1 MDNGDYPSASRYPK
15 NKIKMENTKKL
26 MESISKH
33 ASIILLC
40 FALLSFSILIVIKAE
55 YYFTSYSIRFD
66 NNFAWVIGIA
76 MAIVVEGVRF
86 ALMLSSAEDIRMGK
100 KWSFFLG
107 LSASIGL
114 LAYEWG
120 VCQKIGAYWS
130 TDDAIF
136 TNSFRLLALLGMVLE
151 LRLCLL
157 VRGIATSA
165 EKETS
170 KNEEMKEE
178 NQNENVGKQNS
189 TTSKENANGA
199 KRP

>member
-1 MDNGDYPSASRYPK
+1 
-15 NKIKMENTKKL
+15 MENTKKL

-40 FALLSFSILIVIKAE
+40 FALLSFSILIIIKAE
-55 YYFTSYSIRFD
+55 YYYTNYAVRFD
-66 NNFAWVIGIA
+66 HNFAWVIGA
-76 MAIVVEGVRF
+76 SMALVVEGVRF

-100 KWSFFLG
+100 KWSFVLG

-120 VCQKIGAYWS
+120 VCQKIGVYWS

-157 VRGIATSA
+157 VRGSVANGGNDT
-165 EKETS
+165 T
-170 KNEEMKEE
+170 KNETMKEQNQDE
-178 NQNENVGKQNS
+178 NMGKQNRTKS
-189 TTSKENANGA
+189 SQENANGA

>member
-1 MDNGDYPSASRYPK
+1 
-15 NKIKMENTKKL
+15 MENTKKL
-26 MESISKH
+26 MVSISKH

-40 FALLSFSILIVIKAE
+40 FALLSFSILIVIKSE
-55 YYFTSYSIRFD
+55 YYYTNYSVRFD

-100 KWSFFLG
+100 KWSFVLG
-107 LSASIGL
+107 LCASIGL

-120 VCQKIGAYWS
+120 VCQKIGSYWS

-157 VRGIATSA
+157 VRGNVASA
-165 EKETS
+165 EKETP

-178 NQNENVGKQNS
+178 VKPEEVGKQNS
-189 TTSKENANGA
+189 TKSSQENANGA
-199 KRP
+199 GRP